1 VIENGVSRKG
11 IEREGPM
18 ALTKRGSTWH
28 THFYVDGERFRKSLD
43 TSDWREAQR
52 KERELVAEA
61 KKGKLMASRDEF
73 SRLPFGEAADRFIAD
88 RLPRLAA
95 RSVQTERERLKP
107 IKAGIGTIPVWR
119 LTVEQVRTYFR
130 ERKAAGRANAT
141 LNRELDIIR
150 GVLKRAKRW
159 HHFTDEIRPLPVR
172 ENIGRALT
180 YEEKVKLLKRAAARP
195 EWKTAAWAARL
206 ALNTTMR
213 GCEIK
218 GLRWRDVDMIG
229 RALTVKRSKTEAGER
244 VIPLNTDAWDVI
256 LSLYRRSQEL
266 GGFEPGHFLFPAIKG
281 ERKAERQGD
290 EKREKQ
296 KIDPTRPMKTWRT
309 AWRRLTRA
317 IQCPG
322 CGLLQDP
329 ADICS
334 GCEADT
340 EGIKSPFL
348 GFRFHDLRHQVITE
362 LAESKASDQT
372 IMGIAGHVSKK
383 MLQHYSH
390 VRMEAK
396 RNALDALTMK
406 PAQRADSGDTTRGY
420 DTKNDTKLSKEVEGI
435 PQMIDSMVELS
446 GIEPLTSSLRTR
458 RSPS

>member
-1 VIENGVSRKG
+1 
-11 IEREGPM
+11 M
-18 ALTKRGSTWH
+18 ALKKRGNTWQ
-28 THFYVDGERFRKSLD
+28 THFFVEGERYRQSLE

-52 KERELVAEA
+52 KERELIAEA
-61 KKGKLMASRDEF
+61 KAGKLAASKDEF
-73 SRLPFGEAADRFIAD
+73 SRLPFGDAADRFLAD
-88 RLPRLAA
+88 RLPRLAP
-95 RSVQTERERLKP
+95 RSVQTEKERIKP
-107 IKAGIGTIPVWR
+107 IRAQIGGVPVWR
-119 LTVEQVRTYFR
+119 LTVEQVRTYLR
-130 ERKAAGRANAT
+130 ERKAAGRSNAT

-159 HHFTDEIRPLPVR
+159 HHFAEEIRPLPVR

-180 YEEKVKLLKRAAARP
+180 YEEKVKLLKRAAAHP
-195 EWKTAAWAARL
+195 EWQTAAWAARL

-244 VIPLNTDAWDVI
+244 VIPLNADAWDVI
-256 LSLYRRSQEL
+256 LALYKQSQEL
-266 GGFEPGHFLFPAIKG
+266 GGFEPGNYLFPAIKPD
-281 ERKAERQGD
+281 RKAQQQG
-290 EKREKQ
+290 EGKREKE

-317 IQCPG
+317 IQCPQ
-322 CGLLQDP
+322 CGMLQDP
-329 ADICS
+329 ADTCS
-334 GCEADT
+334 GCKANTQDV
-340 EGIKSPFL
+340 KSPFD
-348 GFRFHDLRHQVITE
+348 GFRFHDLRHQAITE

-390 VRMEAK
+390 VRIEAK
-396 RNALDALTMK
+396 RTALDALSMK
-406 PAQRADSGDTTRGY
+406 PARRSDSEDTTGGY
-420 DTKNDTKLSKEVEGI
+420 DTNHDTKKRQPWEGM
-435 PQMIDSMVELS
+435 PYPVDSLVELS

>member
-1 VIENGVSRKG
+1 MSLK
-11 IEREGPM
+11 
-18 ALTKRGSTWH
+18 KRGKTWH
-28 THFYVDGERFRKSLD
+28 THFFVDGERFRQSLE

-52 KERELVAEA
+52 KERELIAEA
-61 KKGKLMASRDEF
+61 KAAKLAATKDEF
-73 SRLPFGEAADRFIAD
+73 ARLPFRHAAERFLADRI
-88 RLPRLAA
+88 PYLAA
-95 RSVQTERERLKP
+95 RSIQTERERVKP
-107 IKAGIGTIPVWR
+107 INSQMGETPVWR
-119 LTVEQVRTYFR
+119 VTVEQVRSYIR
-130 ERKAAGRANAT
+130 ERKAAGRSNAT

-159 HHFTDEIRPLPVR
+159 HHFAEEIHPLPVR

-195 EWKTAAWAARL
+195 GWQTAAWAARL

-218 GLRWRDVDMIG
+218 GLRWSDVDMIG

-244 VIPLNTDAWDVI
+244 VIPLNADAWEVI
-256 LSLYRRSQEL
+256 LALYRRSQEL
-266 GGFEPGHFLFPAIKG
+266 GGFEPGHFLFPAC
-281 ERKAERQGD
+281 ETAH
-290 EKREKQ
+290 
-296 KIDPTRPMKTWRT
+296 IDPTRPVKSWRT

-317 IQCPG
+317 IQCPE
-322 CGLLQDP
+322 CGVLQDP
-329 ADICS
+329 ADTCS
-334 GCEADT
+334 GCKAFTNE
-340 EGIKSPFL
+340 IKSPFH
-348 GFRFHDLRHQVITE
+348 GFRFHDLRHQAITE

-396 RNALDALTMK
+396 RSALDALSMK
-406 PAQRADSGDTTRGY
+406 PMQRDDSGDTTEGY
-420 DTKNDTKLSKEVEGI
+420 DTNHDTKMRHGLEHMPQVVE
-435 PQMIDSMVELS
+435 SLVELV
-446 GIEPLTSSLRTR
+446 GIEPATSSLRTR